1 MLETSDRLMLY
12 QGEPIKPTRCCFDH
26 SCHDPF
32 PRGPMKNAFSI
43 RALTERWRRCNRQSI
58 RCTCITRLRL
68 NSSMAAPA
76 SILRCCAAA
85 ACCCFLCYCSRG
97 RVCCQLLVPLVFIF
111 VNLNVLHIATG
122 WVASSGMLM
131 QLFLFRSLKQLYL
144 RTSPAFQLSYD
155 WFTEYCFVRTSIL
168 LG

>member
-85 ACCCFLCYCSRG
+85 ARCCFLCYCCRG
-97 RVCCQLLVPLVFIF
+97 LVCCQLLVPLVFVFRQFKCSSYCYRAGSLLWNADAAFSLLVLKTIIF
-111 VNLNVLHIATG
+111 ED
-122 WVASSGMLM
+122 
-131 QLFLFRSLKQLYL
+131 
-144 RTSPAFQLSYD
+144 LSCISV
-155 WFTEYCFVRTSIL
+155 EL
-168 LG
+168 